1 MNIGLKINKM
11 NEQLKNLN
19 SYRAYIE
26 IGLHGIAKHKFD
38 CDGYYDLNEDQ
49 REACKRTLINW
60 VESK

>member
-1 MNIGLKINKM
+1 M